1 MRGVGRSSA
10 AISIVNALP
19 TGIGCAHGVRLYA
32 AATVEL
38 QPTASIQI
46 EVEPEASRTPI
57 VVRSLEATL
66 RRLQPEAGFFARL
79 HLDSEIPVAKGL
91 KSSSAVATATIRAV
105 ADALETDLD
114 SIEIARMAAEVGRE
128 VGVSATGAFDD
139 ALAGLVPGFV
149 VTDNRTWE
157 LLRHEPA
164 DPDWTAV
171 VHVPSGTHP
180 ASPSVRDLFQ
190 RWAPEAESAVRSARR
205 GAWAEA
211 MQQNTLLVERVM
223 GYDYR
228 DVRDRLQRAGAAA
241 SGVSGLGPALV
252 SLVPRART
260 QAVLDTLP
268 PERFVVPLTSEEH
281 P

>member
-1 MRGVGRSSA
+1 
-10 AISIVNALP
+10 
-19 TGIGCAHGVRLYA
+19 
-32 AATVEL
+32 
-38 QPTASIQI
+38 
-46 EVEPEASRTPI
+46 
-57 VVRSLEATL
+57 
-66 RRLQPEAGFFARL
+66 
-79 HLDSEIPVAKGL
+79 
-91 KSSSAVATATIRAV
+91 
-105 ADALETDLD
+105 
-114 SIEIARMAAEVGRE
+114 
-128 VGVSATGAFDD
+128 
-139 ALAGLVPGFV
+139 
-149 VTDNRTWE
+149 
-157 LLRHEPA
+157 
-164 DPDWTAV
+164 V